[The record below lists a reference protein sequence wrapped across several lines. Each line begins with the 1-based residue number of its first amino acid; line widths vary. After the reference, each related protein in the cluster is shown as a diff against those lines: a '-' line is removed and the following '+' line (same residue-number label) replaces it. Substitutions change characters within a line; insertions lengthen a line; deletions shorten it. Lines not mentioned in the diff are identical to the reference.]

1 MLKNI
6 YIKNFAIIDEI
17 DVKFSE
23 GLTAIT
29 GETGAGKSIL
39 MGALSLVMG
48 DRADS
53 SLIKSNTDK
62 CIIEAVFDIKNI
74 ENAKKY
80 LQKYEFE
87 SEQELIIRREINTN
101 GKSRIFINDTPTTLA
116 ILLPLSN
123 LLLDLHRQFDTI
135 ELQQQSYQLDI
146 VDSVANLQKEML
158 HFENQFL
165 QWKKAEKEYEQ
176 IVESNK
182 KINQELD
189 YFQFNF
195 NELDVLNI
203 QSNEIEHAETE
214 LTILQNAESYKQS
227 LQQVSDILYN
237 SDSPI
242 LTSLKQ
248 TIQLLEPH
256 TKINHEIIEIVHRIQ
271 QSAIELKDIQNEV
284 ESIFEKVYF
293 DEEKIN
299 LLQDRLNELNRLLK
313 KHHAKNTTDLIEIKN
328 DFEQKILQ
336 AAQADDTIEK
346 IFLRKNNLE
355 KEVNLLAEKIS
366 KSRKNILAL
375 IEDNINKMLQKVGM
389 PNAIF
394 KIDINKVALSKTG
407 FDKIDFML
415 DANKSNAFKPLS
427 KVASGGELSRIML
440 CIKSLLA
447 HNTALPTLIFDEIDT
462 GISGET
468 AIQVGNIMKQLA
480 NAHQLITITH
490 LPQIASKAKQHLYIY
505 KDVNLKGEI
514 HTFIKQLNEDERI
527 NTLAEMLSGKESSEQ
542 AKLMVKELMK

>member
-203 QSNEIEHAETE
+203 QSNEIEHAENE

-256 TKINHEIIEIVHRIQ
+256 TKINHEIIEIVRRIQ

-394 KIDINKVALSKTG
+394 KIDINKVALTKTG

-415 DANKSNAFKPLS
+415 DANKSNSFKPLS

-505 KDVNLKGEI
+505 KDVNPKGEI